1 VTERGPRSKP
11 HQLRRRGSCT
21 PVLVVPP
28 QLAKRQKR
36 TRAERVAMSM
46 RAARSNHER
55 LLRDY
60 WRLIPWPAF
69 CEAMED
75 RFKQRIRQ
83 T

>member
-1 VTERGPRSKP
+1 
-11 HQLRRRGSCT
+11 
-21 PVLVVPP
+21 
-28 QLAKRQKR
+28 
-36 TRAERVAMSM
+36 MSM